1 VPAQVVAITKDR
13 CDVYLRGT
21 HQAEKSFSI
30 LTGKETSSSGSG
42 DSSTT
47 VKLILYLRP
56 LNQSYESAVRG
67 YPQTETVLGGSLART
82 PIEAV
87 SE

>member
-1 VPAQVVAITKDR
+1 MM
-13 CDVYLRGT
+13 
-21 HQAEKSFSI
+21 
-30 LTGKETSSSGSG
+30 
-42 DSSTT
+42 
-47 VKLILYLRP
+47 KLILYLRP

-87 SE
+87 SEYHDSVLCKKFSLCKSSRGARSRIRGNAHQKI